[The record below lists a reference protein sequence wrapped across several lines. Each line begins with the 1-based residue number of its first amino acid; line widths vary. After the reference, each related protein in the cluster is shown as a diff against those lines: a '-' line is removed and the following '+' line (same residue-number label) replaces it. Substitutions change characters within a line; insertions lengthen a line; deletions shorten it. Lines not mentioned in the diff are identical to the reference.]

1 MSYETVLADLRGLF
15 GKKSVLYPEDVGVLL
30 GSDSVLAQKV
40 GMGVGLPIKIKSVK
54 GRSCVSIY
62 DMADWLSS
70 ADAPSKVKDSK
81 VRAKNSVGFPKNQR
95 PSLGRA
101 LLALRLQHDFLTL
114 VIAQAEE
121 IQKLS
126 RVQSNLTLK

>member
-1 MSYETVLADLRGLF
+1 
-15 GKKSVLYPEDVGVLL
+15 
-30 GSDSVLAQKV
+30 
-40 GMGVGLPIKIKSVK
+40 MGVGLPIKIKSVK

-101 LLALRLQHDFLTL
+101 LLALRLQHDFLNL

>member
-81 VRAKNSVGFPKNQR
+81 VRTKNSVGFPKNQR

>member
-30 GSDSVLAQKV
+30 GTESVLAQKV

-54 GRSCVSIY
+54 GRPCVSIY

-70 ADAPSKVKDSK
+70 ADAPSKVKDPK

-101 LLALRLQHDFLTL
+101 LLALRMQHDFLNL
-114 VIAQAEE
+114 VIAQVEE

-126 RVQSNLTLK
+126 SVQSNLTVK